1 MKRICNKPDLILDRQ
16 TGKLC
21 QQFRTFLFDLLSP
34 EYIPS
39 DFTTGY
45 YVDWKLLG
53 KYHNCFNNKTY
64 LGDKP
69 KFACYKQRPKDL
81 SFEEW
86 VKYDREI
93 TKWTRWLTKSVFDP
107 REMLLNK
114 VETDRVNLRIAVSQL
129 NKWELPKDFKDYIFD
144 NIITQYY
151 TRKRVF
157 DIYYYSIILE
167 IPFY

>member
-1 MKRICNKPDLILDRQ
+1 MKRICTKPDLILDRQ

-45 YVDWKLLG
+45 YVDWKILG
-53 KYHNCFNNKTY
+53 KYHNCFGYDTFY
-64 LGDKP
+64 IH
-69 KFACYKQRPKDL
+69 CPKDKD
-81 SFEEW
+81 FTYEQW
-86 VKYDREI
+86 IKYNRI
-93 TKWTRWLTKSVFDP
+93 IMQWIRWLTKHVFDP

-157 DIYYYSIILE
+157 DIYYYSVILE

>member
-1 MKRICNKPDLILDRQ
+1 
-16 TGKLC
+16 
-21 QQFRTFLFDLLSP
+21 
-34 EYIPS
+34 
-39 DFTTGY
+39 
-45 YVDWKLLG
+45 
-53 KYHNCFNNKTY
+53 
-64 LGDKP
+64 
-69 KFACYKQRPKDL
+69 
-81 SFEEW
+81 
-86 VKYDREI
+86 
-93 TKWTRWLTKSVFDP
+93 
-107 REMLLNK
+107 MLLNK

>member
-64 LGDKP
+64 LIKT
-69 KFACYKQRPKDL
+69 FLQYR
-81 SFEEW
+81 
-86 VKYDREI
+86 REYFYNFSYE
-93 TKWTRWLTKSVFDP
+93 RKS
-107 REMLLNK
+107 
-114 VETDRVNLRIAVSQL
+114 A
-129 NKWELPKDFKDYIFD
+129 
-144 NIITQYY
+144 
-151 TRKRVF
+151 
-157 DIYYYSIILE
+157 IYVY
-167 IPFY
+167 